1 MNVTLIWFLSL
12 PILAGLALWYF
23 IPRNNLDSLK
33 TGAAVS
39 AVGIIITVIAFL
51 VSAGAATWDTEIW
64 SGQITSKDRD
74 HGTYEQPYS
83 CNCRTVTS
91 GSGQNATTSTQCDTC
106 YETHYTVKWSAES
119 TVGPFSLFNEDSTS
133 RSVYRTPD
141 PARYTIIK
149 PGDPASVS
157 HRYTNYV
164 QAVPES
170 LFTPGAAGLK
180 AKFGALIPAYP
191 DRIYDFYKV
200 DRFLTPGYNT
210 PDAALWNADISNM
223 LRGLGP
229 QKQVN
234 TIVVIAKTDDPNYEY
249 ALRDAWEGANKNDV
263 VLIIGA
269 KAWPEIDFVRVL
281 SWTKNE
287 LFKIE
292 LRDNVLALGTI
303 QREAIIGLLQ
313 VQISKNFN
321 RRQMSEFKY
330 LENEIDPPTWLLI
343 VLGSVIVLGALG
355 IYGNVTGFFNRFSR
369 TSKRSNLYRR

>member
-1 MNVTLIWFLSL
+1 MNVTMIWFLGL
-12 PILAGLALWYF
+12 PILVGLSVWYF
-23 IPRNNLDSLK
+23 LPRDGD
-33 TGAAVS
+33 GAKLGALN
-39 AVGIIITVIAFL
+39 AGIGIILVIIAF
-51 VSAGAATWDTEIW
+51 VTSSGIATWDTEIW
-64 SGQITSKDRD
+64 SGQIVSKDRD

-170 LFTPGAAGLK
+170 LFTPSSAGLK

-200 DRFLTPGYNT
+200 DRFLTPGFST
-210 PDAALWNADISNM
+210 PDAALWNAGISNM

-263 VLIIGA
+263 VLIIGST
-269 KAWPEIDFVRVL
+269 AWPKIDFVRVL

-292 LRDNVLALGTI
+292 LRDNIQALESI
-303 QREAIIGLLQ
+303 QREPILGLLSA
-313 VQISKNFN
+313 QISKNFD
-321 RRQMSEFKY
+321 RRKMSEFKY
-330 LENEIDPPTWLLI
+330 LESEIDPPVWVLVSLGTLLCLGG
-343 VLGSVIVLGALG
+343 VLCVLM
-355 IYGNVTGFFNRFSR
+355 VSGFFDRFRR
-369 TSKRSNLYRR
+369 TSKRGNLYRR

>member
-23 IPRNNLDSLK
+23 IPRSNLDSLK
-33 TGAAVS
+33 IGAAVGALGS
-39 AVGIIITVIAFL
+39 IITVIAFL

-141 PARYTIIK
+141 PARFTIIK

-191 DRIYDFYKV
+191 DQIYDFYKV

-210 PDAALWNADISNM
+210 LDAKLWNDGISKV
-223 LRGLGP
+223 LRSLGP

-234 TIVVIAKTDDPNYEY
+234 TIIVIAKTDDPNYEF

-263 VLIIGA
+263 VLIIGS
-269 KAWPEIDFVRVL
+269 KVWPQIDFVRVL
-281 SWTKNE
+281 SWTKTE

-292 LRDNVLALGTI
+292 LRDKVMDLGTI
-303 QREAIIGLLQ
+303 QREVIMAILHD
-313 VQISKNFN
+313 QISKNFK
-321 RRQMSEFKY
+321 RREMSEFKY
-330 LENEIDPPTWLLI
+330 LESEIDPPTWLL
-343 VLGSVIVLGALG
+343 VLLGSFIILGSLG
-355 IYGNVTGFFNRFSR
+355 VYANITGVFDRFRR
-369 TSKRSNLYRR
+369 TSKRGNLYRR